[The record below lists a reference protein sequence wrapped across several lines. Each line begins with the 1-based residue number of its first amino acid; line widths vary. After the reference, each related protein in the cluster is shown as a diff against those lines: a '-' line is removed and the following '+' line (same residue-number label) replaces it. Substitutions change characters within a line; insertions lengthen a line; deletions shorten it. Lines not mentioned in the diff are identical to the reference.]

1 MTAPIVPAVP
11 PEPCRPAL
19 ALIRRVGRGETA
31 MMPPD
36 GEGKKRDAFRVVVK
50 IGAGI
55 VDPEGRLR
63 LVRSDLAPNGE
74 INPLVLRELLEALPG
89 GAAGIGLLVRKPG
102 ASPDEVG
109 ETIRAA
115 VGAQWGLAT
124 LLSVGTNW
132 RAWARAAGITLT
144 RVPRGTAAGWVA
156 YDP

>member
-1 MTAPIVPAVP
+1 
-11 PEPCRPAL
+11 
-19 ALIRRVGRGETA
+19 
-31 MMPPD
+31 MPPD
-36 GEGKKRDAFRVVVK
+36 GEGKKRDAFGVVVK

-89 GAAGIGLLVRKPG
+89 GAAGIDLLVRKPG

>member
-1 MTAPIVPAVP
+1 MVPSD
-11 PEPCRPAL
+11 R
-19 ALIRRVGRGETA
+19 
-31 MMPPD
+31 
-36 GEGKKRDAFRVVVK
+36 EGKKRDAFSAVVT

-89 GAAGIGLLVRKPG
+89 GAAGIDLLVRKPG
-102 ASPDEVG
+102 ATPDEVG

-115 VGAQWGLAT
+115 VGAQWSPTT
-124 LLSVGTNW
+124 LHSVGTHW

-144 RVPRGTAAGWVA
+144 RVPRGRAQSWVA